1 MKNMRNVLTSRT
13 SPIGR
18 LPFKPSKDKKTNI
31 FGGMWASRLYVLRLR
46 DANGDAVFLAVARAR
61 FGAPLKMTRR
71 ELFSVSFCPLSQL
84 MLTALPRGEPYKI
97 S

>member
-31 FGGMWASRLYVLRLR
+31 FGGMWASRLYVLRPR
-46 DANGDAVFLAVARAR
+46 DANGDAIFLAVARAR

-84 MLTALPRGEPYKI
+84 MLTDLPRGEPCKI